1 MDGRGDPA
9 GTDRDPDLGRVDRGH
24 TIVPHTADAGL
35 RVVAPSL
42 ATLFGEA
49 ADALSAFTADRG
61 TGVRSSIWEEVHLKA
76 QDLPGLA
83 YAWLNEL
90 VALGDIHHGAV
101 IEAAEVR
108 VDRPDRPDRHDRRD
122 LPERPTATGPDRGWR
137 LHARIGLAPY
147 APGGPRP
154 RRQVKSATYHRLDVR
169 RRGRGWM
176 LLAYLDV

>member
-1 MDGRGDPA
+1 MTGVARMDGRDEPGGAHGD
-9 GTDRDPDLGRVDRGH
+9 RGRADRGH

-42 ATLFGEA
+42 AALFEEA
-49 ADALSAFTADRG
+49 ASALSAFTADLG
-61 TGVRSSIWEEVHLKA
+61 TGARSSVWEEVRLEA

-101 IEAAEVR
+101 IEATAVR
-108 VDRPDRPDRHDRRD
+108 VDRPDRLRLLDRR
-122 LPERPTATGPDRGWR
+122 TATGPDRMWS
-137 LHARIGLAPY
+137 LHARIGLTPY
-147 APGGPRP
+147 ATGGPRP
-154 RRQVKSATYHRLDVR
+154 RRQVKSATFHRLDVR
-169 RRGRGWM
+169 RRRRGWT